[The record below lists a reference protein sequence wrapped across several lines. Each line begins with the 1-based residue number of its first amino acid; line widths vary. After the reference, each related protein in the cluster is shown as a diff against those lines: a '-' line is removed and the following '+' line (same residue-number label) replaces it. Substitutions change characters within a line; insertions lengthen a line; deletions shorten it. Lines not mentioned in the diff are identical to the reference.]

1 MPRID
6 SPYFGRTHGR
16 DRRPLAGMPVWPWIA
31 IAALAGATL
40 FSEVLAHDGSV
51 QLSLPGVPCA
61 GHGNVRTA

>member
-16 DRRPLAGMPVWPWIA
+16 YRRPLAGMPVWPWIA

-51 QLSLPGVPCA
+51 QLSLPGVAFA